1 MRECAERAWLSWIVR
16 ARISLVPSK
25 HWVRRLLRAEVWNV
39 KKVVAI
45 LQPNKFDAVKEA
57 LSAIGIDGLTAI
69 EARGF
74 GRQKGHRE
82 VFRGREYQVDL
93 LPKIQLEVVVPSTR
107 VDDVVQALTAAA
119 RTGQI
124 GDGKIFVY
132 DIEEAFRIRNS
143 ERGDLAL

>member
-1 MRECAERAWLSWIVR
+1 M
-16 ARISLVPSK
+16 
-25 HWVRRLLRAEVWNV
+25 

-93 LPKIQLEVVVPSTR
+93 LPKIQLEVVVPNAR
-107 VDDVVQALTAAA
+107 VDEVVRVLTATA

-132 DIEEAFRIRNS
+132 DIEEAFRIRNA

>member
-1 MRECAERAWLSWIVR
+1 M
-16 ARISLVPSK
+16 
-25 HWVRRLLRAEVWNV
+25 

-93 LPKIQLEVVVPSTR
+93 LPKIQLEVVVPNDR
-107 VDDVVQALTAAA
+107 VDEVVRALTAAA

-132 DIEEAFRIRNS
+132 DIEEAFRIRNE

>member
-1 MRECAERAWLSWIVR
+1 M
-16 ARISLVPSK
+16 
-25 HWVRRLLRAEVWNV
+25 
-39 KKVVAI
+39 KKIVAI

-82 VFRGREYQVDL
+82 IFRGREYQVDL
-93 LPKIQLEVVVPSTR
+93 LPKIQLEVVVPSAR
-107 VDDVVQALTAAA
+107 VNDVVRALAAAA

-132 DIEEAFRIRNS
+132 DIEEAFRIRNA

>member
-1 MRECAERAWLSWIVR
+1 M
-16 ARISLVPSK
+16 
-25 HWVRRLLRAEVWNV
+25 
-39 KKVVAI
+39 KKVVAV

-57 LSAIGIDGLTAI
+57 LSAIGIEGLTDT

-82 VFRGREYQVDL
+82 IFRGREYQVDL
-93 LPKIQLEVVVPSTR
+93 LPKIQIEIVVPNDR
-107 VDDVVQALTAAA
+107 VEDAVRAVTAAA

-132 DIEEAFRIRNS
+132 AIDDAFRIRNA

>member
-1 MRECAERAWLSWIVR
+1 M
-16 ARISLVPSK
+16 
-25 HWVRRLLRAEVWNV
+25 

-45 LQPNKFDAVKEA
+45 IQPNKFDAVKEA

-93 LPKIQLEVVVPSTR
+93 LPKIQLEVVVPSAR
-107 VDDVVQALTAAA
+107 VDDVVRALTTAA

-132 DIEEAFRIRNS
+132 DIEDAYRIRNA

>member
-1 MRECAERAWLSWIVR
+1 M
-16 ARISLVPSK
+16 
-25 HWVRRLLRAEVWNV
+25 

-93 LPKIQLEVVVPSTR
+93 LPKIQLEVVVPNDR
-107 VDDVVQALTAAA
+107 VDEVVRALTAAA

-132 DIEEAFRIRNS
+132 DIEEAFRIRNA

>member
-1 MRECAERAWLSWIVR
+1 LLDRFGGEAPTPFVFGGG
-16 ARISLVPSK
+16 
-25 HWVRRLLRAEVWNV
+25 RRM
-39 KKVVAI
+39 KKVVAV

-57 LSAIGIDGLTAI
+57 LAAIGIDGLTAI

-82 VFRGREYQVDL
+82 TFRGREYQVDL
-93 LPKIQLEVVVPSTR
+93 LPKIQVEVVVPSDR
-107 VDDVVQALTAAA
+107 VDDVVRALTAAA

-132 DIEEAFRIRNS
+132 NIEEAFRIRNE

>member
-1 MRECAERAWLSWIVR
+1 MTRSRASFLRGGVPGVTREIYS
-16 ARISLVPSK
+16 
-25 HWVRRLLRAEVWNV
+25 V

-45 LQPNKFDAVKEA
+45 LQPNKFDAAREA
-57 LSAIGIDGLTAI
+57 LAAIGIEGLTAT

-82 VFRGREYQVDL
+82 TFRGREYQVDL
-93 LPKIQLEVVVPSTR
+93 LPKIQIEVVVPTNR
-107 VDDVVQALTAAA
+107 VEDVVRALTEST

-132 DIEEAFRIRNS
+132 SVEEAFRIRND
-143 ERGDLAL
+143 ERGDVAL

>member
-1 MRECAERAWLSWIVR
+1 M
-16 ARISLVPSK
+16 
-25 HWVRRLLRAEVWNV
+25 

-82 VFRGREYQVDL
+82 IFRGREYQVEL
-93 LPKIQLEVVVPSTR
+93 LPKIQLEVVVPSAR
-107 VDDVVQALTAAA
+107 VNDVVQALTAAA

-132 DIEEAFRIRNS
+132 DIEEAFRIRNE